1 MKSWASGT
9 ASRLD
14 GTFLNL
20 ALFFAAVMSTASRS
34 NRCAKKATST
44 PLEIIP
50 SVGSVTPASPEY
62 INVESRS
69 NSKSARERFM

>member
-1 MKSWASGT
+1 MKSWASGM

-44 PLEIIP
+44 PLEIL
-50 SVGSVTPASPEY
+50 V
-62 INVESRS
+62 
-69 NSKSARERFM
+69 ARLKGQQLLQNHEHHYYEMRYHD